1 MKCGFCW
8 KSSKDDN
15 MNDECGA
22 GSPSPTTTHTQC
34 LPQQL
39 VNISTG
45 LYNKPVFT
53 WRAHTTLPEAVGAFQ
68 GLPPATQ
75 HLSVPEMERKSR
87 CPKFSASIT
96 LAVSTQ
102 VVGLEH
108 FWSKPPWPPLLLH
121 PGFVHG
127 VALLGP
133 NYTSFREGKFS
144 CGHAPNAL
152 LFFNRDRRIWK
163 KWLLG
168 QNRVE

>member
-15 MNDECGA
+15 MNDECGT
-22 GSPSPTTTHTQC
+22 GFPSPTTTHTQC

-68 GLPPATQ
+68 GAAASHQPHSTRRCQRWKGNLDV
-75 HLSVPEMERKSR
+75 LSLQLASPWL
-87 CPKFSASIT
+87 CPHKW
-96 LAVSTQ
+96 LVWSTF
-102 VVGLEH
+102 EAN
-108 FWSKPPWPPLLLH
+108 PPWPPLLLH

-133 NYTSFREGKFS
+133 NYTSFREGKFN
-144 CGHAPNAL
+144 CGDAPNAL
-152 LFFNRDRRIWK
+152 LFFNRDRRI
-163 KWLLG
+163 
-168 QNRVE
+168 